1 MRSPFPFALLLAAL
15 LTLGPAQA
23 QETLR
28 IAAVVNDEI
37 ISAYDLSSR
46 LALVLASSGTADNI
60 ETRRRLAPQVL
71 RGLIDDKL
79 KLQEAR
85 RLNISITMDDI
96 QLALAQVERQN
107 DLPKGGLDGFLA
119 RTGINKSVLIDQLE
133 AEIAWI
139 KAVSRKLAAKIQI
152 GDDEIDEIIARIEAN
167 KGKPDHLVSEIFLP
181 IDDPLNQNEI
191 QLLANRLFQQ
201 LKDGASFPA
210 LAQNFSQSASA
221 AVGGDL
227 DWISPGQLGSD
238 LNAALLKLQPG
249 QISPPI
255 PSMAGFYILLLRDR
269 RTGQGLTDKEVG
281 VSLQQLFLPLSPN
294 AGQAEVASQ
303 MELASTMSEV
313 AGNCQDM
320 EALGKEFDPE
330 MSGNLGKVNMSQLP
344 GKLRPVVEK
353 LPLGKASRPLR
364 IADGIIVIMVCEREE
379 APSALKARVRIKR
392 MLFERRVSTEAR
404 HYLYNLRRAA
414 FIDVRL

>member
-15 LTLGPAQA
+15 LTLGPVQA

-96 QLALAQVERQN
+96 QQALAQVERQN

-139 KAVSRKLAAKIQI
+139 KAVSRKLAVKIQI
-152 GDDEIDEIIARIEAN
+152 GDDEIDEMIARIEAN
-167 KGKPDHLVSEIFLP
+167 KGKPEHLVSEIFLP

-227 DWISPGQLGSD
+227 GWISPGQLGSD

-255 PSMAGFYILLLRDR
+255 PSMAGFQILLLRDR
-269 RTGQGLTDKEVG
+269 RTGQGLTDKEVV
-281 VSLQQLFLPLSPN
+281 VSLQQLLLPLSPN

-320 EALGKEFDPE
+320 EALGKEFDSG

-344 GKLRPVVEK
+344 GTLRPVVEK

-379 APSALKARVRIKR
+379 GPSALKARARITR
-392 MLFERRVSTEAR
+392 MLFDRRVSTEAR